1 MKDMFKNEIFGTLE
15 PPHGAII
22 KEGTSLPTSQD
33 IYFASKWNELF
44 ERYSTAR
51 IFLERHKKKTGS
63 IGSIELISLMCRK
76 LWN

>member
-1 MKDMFKNEIFGTLE
+1 MEDMFKNEIFGTLE

-22 KEGTSLPTSQD
+22 KAGISLPTNQD

-51 IFLERHKKKTGS
+51 IFLRKTQ
-63 IGSIELISLMCRK
+63 
-76 LWN
+76 